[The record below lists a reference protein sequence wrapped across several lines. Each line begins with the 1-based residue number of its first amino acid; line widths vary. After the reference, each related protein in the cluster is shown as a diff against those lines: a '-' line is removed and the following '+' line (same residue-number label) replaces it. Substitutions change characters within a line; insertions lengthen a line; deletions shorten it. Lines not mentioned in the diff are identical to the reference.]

1 MRLQLVLLKS
11 IFGLLIL
18 FVSLLHTNL
27 SWSAETKCADVWKR
41 GHLNVLTINLAL
53 FEIARRDE
61 RLQNLA
67 EFAATKALDGEPIDV
82 ILLQEGVAGN
92 LARTSNGS
100 PSDLKDKLQA
110 HGLFYD
116 LETATELGIPG
127 VFTTGNAI
135 LSRCEIRFKFSKFL
149 PTTSEKIAF
158 EGIGALGIPIKRN
171 VMAIRVEIP
180 GAPKRFREINI
191 YNTHLCAGGGGIAEI
206 DGIIVNISGCSVDE
220 RENQIVKLLEFLK
233 ISEQFFSYFG
243 KNPHILG
250 GDFNIDNFR
259 DGEPRQFGPE
269 KRLYD
274 TILDAGFIDAY
285 AQSQLDNGI
294 LLEDLCVRS
303 EDPFEPFPVQLPGK
317 VQNWQPD
324 VHCTK
329 GVSFLANNGPF
340 PEFFDMTPRRIDYI
354 FQKGLVVKNG
364 EVVFNPNAI
373 PAEPF
378 EPIVSD
384 HAGVLVQMLLQ

>member
-1 MRLQLVLLKS
+1 MKLQLVLLKS
-11 IFGLLIL
+11 ILGLLIL
-18 FVSLLHTNL
+18 FVLLFDANL
-27 SWSAETKCADVWKR
+27 SWSAEAKCADVWKR

-53 FEIARRDE
+53 FEVARRDE

-67 EFAATKALDGEPIDV
+67 DFAAAQALDGEPIDV
-82 ILLQEGVAGN
+82 ILIQEGVAGN

-100 PSDLKDKLQA
+100 PSDLRDKLQA
-110 HGLFYD
+110 HGLFYN
-116 LETATELGIPG
+116 LESATELGVPG

-149 PTTSEKIAF
+149 PNTSEKIEF
-158 EGIGALGIPIKRN
+158 EGIGGLGIPIKRN

-180 GAPKRFREINI
+180 GAPKRYREINI

-220 RENQIVKLLEFLK
+220 RETQLVKLLEFLK
-233 ISEQFFSYFG
+233 ITEQLFSFLE
-243 KNPHILG
+243 KKPHILG

-259 DGEPRQFGPE
+259 DGEARQFGPE
-269 KRLYD
+269 KLLYD
-274 TILDAGFIDAY
+274 TILKAGFTDAY
-285 AQSQLDNGI
+285 AQSQMDNGI
-294 LLEDLCVRS
+294 PLEDLCVRS

-317 VQNWQPD
+317 VQNWKPD

-329 GVSFLANNGPF
+329 GVSFLDINGPF
-340 PEFFDMTPRRIDYI
+340 PEFFDMTPRRIDYV
-354 FQKGLVVKNG
+354 FQSGFVVKNG

-373 PAEPF
+373 PAKPF

-384 HAGVLVQMLLQ
+384 HVGVLVQMLLQ